1 MKTIRNIA
9 LTFVATAFIVSC
21 TEQPYWDIPRD
32 ANGNAIITQVSKT
45 TSPGITALDDGFT
58 ITAWLP
64 NAKPGDVMKAELVKP
79 QVPSWDP
86 GGATQILPVQ
96 GTKKDVTVDQDL
108 NVSVTYTKEEATL
121 AEVGDY
127 VTVTLAGQTESGIL
141 RIDMKSAFDVSQP
154 EFGGKAVSIIRSA
167 EVANFQV
174 EVTPANSEYT
184 GDLVAK
190 RKNGTNGTWE
200 DVPGG
205 PFAGPQPY
213 LIPIAGT
220 DFVASDT
227 MYYSFVATAGDN
239 SEEYTTSVVVV
250 DPYFF
255 LQKKGVVLTAGGS
268 SAGRDLLTNTA
279 VAETDATAS
288 LAAVVSGGSLVLEAG
303 SGFGGTI
310 EFVPTTEAKFSAN
323 DAAGAIADFA
333 AGTPSASA
341 DPGAGEGVF
350 VYKIVNGADP
360 EDVYYGMLKVTT
372 LIPGSSVTLE
382 YRIGD
387 QYAHLAT
394 IE

>member
-1 MKTIRNIA
+1 MKTIRNITLA
-9 LTFVATAFIVSC
+9 FVATAFIVSC

-108 NVSVTYTKEEATL
+108 NISVSYTREEATL

-154 EFGGKAVSIIRSA
+154 EFNGKAVSIIRSA

-184 GDLVAK
+184 GDIVAK

-205 PFAGPQPY
+205 PFSGPQPY

-255 LQKKGVVLTAGGS
+255 LQKKGVVLTPGGS
-268 SAGRDLLTNTA
+268 SAGRDLRTNTA
-279 VAETDATAS
+279 VEETDATAS
-288 LAAVVSGGSLVLEAG
+288 IAAVISGGSLVLEAG
-303 SGFGGTI
+303 SGFSGTI
-310 EFVPTTEAKFSAN
+310 EFVPTSEANYTAN
-323 DAAGAIADFA
+323 NAAAAIADFA

-350 VYKIVNGADP
+350 VYKIVDGGDP
-360 EDVYYGMLKVTT
+360 EDVYYGILKVTT
-372 LIPGSSVTLE
+372 LVPGSSVTLE
-382 YRIGD
+382 YRI
-387 QYAHLAT
+387 
-394 IE
+394 